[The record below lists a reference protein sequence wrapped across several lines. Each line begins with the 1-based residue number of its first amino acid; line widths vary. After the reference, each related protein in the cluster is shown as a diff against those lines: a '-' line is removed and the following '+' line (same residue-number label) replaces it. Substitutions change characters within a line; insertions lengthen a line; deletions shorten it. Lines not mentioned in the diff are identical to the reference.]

1 MDDLFSKLLG
11 IREGIRSEEGQMSL
25 EWQDFPAA
33 WVFLLLVVGCL
44 GLFLYIYGKERKD
57 VSAGPKA
64 VLAVLRALV
73 IIIILLMLFRPM
85 LTIDITREKKS
96 VLIVLVDESLSMSKK
111 DPRPK
116 DEKDL
121 DALARVTG
129 LSREE
134 VVRLTRI
141 ELVNRALANKE
152 TMILDTL
159 EGRMKVHYFAF
170 AKTARSVKKEDMTA
184 LQAAGGETAIGDA
197 LKHALTVFREER
209 VAAVLVISDGRNN
222 TGLDPREVCRE
233 LQKNYIPVFTVAP
246 GIPQAPMDIALLEME
261 APDAVLVNDPVLIK
275 FGVMSRGFEGKNVQ
289 VEFFVYPLKNENEDL
304 PRSPEEIEKRIADAR
319 REQTL
324 PVTLKGGDTPD
335 PKTIEFR
342 PTSMGTFELIL
353 RIEPNED
360 EITRKNN
367 YVTHKLR
374 VADDKVRVLYVEYP
388 PRYEYKYLQ
397 NALKRDNTV
406 LFHALLTSADR
417 DFAQEH
423 STNISP
429 SVSPEDREY
438 YSRPLQE
445 FPHDLKQLVEK
456 YDVILL
462 GDVDP
467 AAIGG
472 DQDWDNIKKFV
483 YEFGGGV
490 VFLTG
495 LRSNP
500 ESYAHTSLQDLLLVE
515 PLDRAPEGE
524 KFEEPL
530 AYALTKEGLEHPV
543 ISFSADKERNRKIWE
558 SADGLPR
565 LFWYK
570 RVGNKKANAQVLV
583 ELTTGHEGGARHPL
597 FVSGFYGRGRV
608 FMSLTDET
616 WRWRLSTGDAPYFF
630 PFWKK
635 VIHWVREGR
644 LHGSRRFRIEVDK
657 ERYAVGEPVKIF
669 VWAYDQ
675 NYQPVKDQQI
685 EFHVVPPAGEQKSDF
700 LKLAQADRSGYFEGQ
715 FIPKDVGPHRIW
727 VGDPLDDKERSSD
740 QFEVYVPNREEE
752 DPRIDET
759 MLSMMAQESGSGSY
773 LRLPDLPKVVDQ
785 VKEVTLRVT
794 DRKEDEIWD
803 SPLAFLLFALLITL
817 EWIIR
822 KIFRML

>member
-1 MDDLFSKLLG
+1 MDDLLSKLLG
-11 IREGIRSEEGQMSL
+11 VSEGIRSEQGQMSL

-33 WVFLLLVVGCL
+33 WIFLLIVLGCL
-44 GLFLYIYGKERKD
+44 GMFLYIYGKERKD

-64 VLAVLRALV
+64 VLAIIRALV

-96 VLIVLVDESLSMSKK
+96 VLVVLVDESLSMSKK

-116 DEKDL
+116 EDKDVET
-121 DALARVTG
+121 LAKVTG
-129 LSREE
+129 MSKEE

-141 ELVNRALANKE
+141 DLVNRALANKE

-159 EGRMKVHYFAF
+159 ESRMKVAYFAF
-170 AKTARSVKKEDMTA
+170 AKKARPVKKEEISS
-184 LQAAGGETAIGDA
+184 LQGVGSETSIGDA

-222 TGLDPREVCRE
+222 TGLDPRDVCKE
-233 LQKNYIPVFTVAP
+233 LQKDYIPVFTVAP
-246 GIPQAPMDIALLEME
+246 GIAQDPMDIALMEME
-261 APDAVLVNDPVLIK
+261 APDAVLINDPVLIK
-275 FGVMSRGFEGKNVQ
+275 FGVMNKGFEGKDIN
-289 VEFFVYPLKNENEDL
+289 VEFYVYQLKDENEDL
-304 PRSPEEIEKRIADAR
+304 PKSPEEVEKRIAGAR
-319 REQTL
+319 REQMV
-324 PVTLKGGDTPD
+324 PVTLKSGDKPEQ
-335 PKTIEFR
+335 KTIEFR
-342 PTSMGTFELIL
+342 PTSMGHFELIL
-353 RIEPNED
+353 KIEPNED

-417 DFAQEH
+417 DFPQEH
-423 STNISP
+423 SINIP
-429 SVSPEDREY
+429 QSVASADREY
-438 YSRPLQE
+438 YSKPLQE
-445 FPHDLKQLVEK
+445 FPHDLKHLVEK
-456 YDVILL
+456 YDVIVI

-467 AAIGG
+467 TAIGS

-490 VFLTG
+490 VFLAG

-500 ESYAHTSLQDLLLVE
+500 ESFAHTPLQDLLLVE
-515 PLDRAPEGE
+515 PLDRAAEGE

-530 AYALTKEGLEHPV
+530 GYALTKEGMDHPV
-543 ISFSADKERNRKIWE
+543 ISFSADKDRNRKIWE
-558 SADGLPR
+558 GADGLQR

-570 RVGNKKANAQVLV
+570 RVGNKKANAQVLA
-583 ELTTGHEGGARHPL
+583 ELTTGKEGDARYPL

-616 WRWRLSTGDAPYFF
+616 WRWRFLTGDAPYFF

-644 LHGSRRFRIEVDK
+644 LHGSKRFRIEVDK

-675 NYQPVKDQQI
+675 NYQPIKDQQI
-685 EFHVVPPAGEQKSDF
+685 EFHVVPPVGEQKNDF

-715 FIPKDVGPHRIW
+715 FIPKDVGQHRIW

-740 QFEVYVPNREEE
+740 QFEVFVPNREEE
-752 DPRIDET
+752 DPKIDEAL
-759 MLSMMAQESGSGSY
+759 LSMMAQESGRGAFY
-773 LRLPDLPKVVDQ
+773 RLPDLPKVVDE

-794 DRKEDEIWD
+794 DHKEDEIWD
-803 SPLAFLLFALLITL
+803 SPLFFLLFALLITI
-817 EWIIR
+817 EWVIR